1 MNSMAETHIEP
12 IVCEEDRCS
21 NDNKLGNKENK
32 GPNTVDGSD
41 TEHIAKQQHE
51 RSTGS
56 CGKHRRADEPR
67 NYENEKK
74 RKFRIP
80 ENVTKIRIPK

>member
-1 MNSMAETHIEP
+1 MAETHIEP

-21 NDNKLGNKENK
+21 NDNKLGNKEDK
-32 GPNTVDGSD
+32 GSNTVDGSN

-56 CGKHRRADEPR
+56 CGKHRRADELTDYD
-67 NYENEKK
+67 NNK

-80 ENVTKIRIPK
+80 ENVTKVRTPN